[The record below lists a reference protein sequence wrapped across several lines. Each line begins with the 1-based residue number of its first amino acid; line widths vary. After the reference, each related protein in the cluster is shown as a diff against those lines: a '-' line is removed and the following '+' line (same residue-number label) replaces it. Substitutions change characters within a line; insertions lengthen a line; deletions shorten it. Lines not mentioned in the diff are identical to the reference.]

1 MKVIKIL
8 EIENDNVKV
17 RVNEDDARF
26 LFDELNSYFNPK
38 EVASEEVTKTEE
50 AQQ

>member
-26 LFDELNSYFNPK
+26 LYNELDAYFNPK
-38 EVASEEVTKTEE
+38 EATSEEVKPETD
-50 AQQ
+50 QQ